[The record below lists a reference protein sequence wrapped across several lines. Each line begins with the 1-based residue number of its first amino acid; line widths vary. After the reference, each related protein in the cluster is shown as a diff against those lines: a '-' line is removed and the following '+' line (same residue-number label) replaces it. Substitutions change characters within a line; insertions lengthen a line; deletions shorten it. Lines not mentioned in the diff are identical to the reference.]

1 MNILTTQQQEIL
13 FKPFG
18 RELIK
23 RMSEAA
29 MKRNLES
36 PDENFVMDDS
46 ALQEAYDVLDLM
58 FARDDTPSKAVV
70 KKQTNDEKSVKT
82 TKKKVVSVAV
92 TDTSDEDEQV
102 VEETPIKTKK
112 RGRPKKATTNA
123 NT

>member
-29 MKRNLES
+29 MKRNSES

-46 ALQEAYDVLDLM
+46 VMKEAYDVLEHM
-58 FARDDTPSKAVV
+58 FARDDTPLKAVI
-70 KKQTNDEKSVKT
+70 KKQTNDEKPVKT
-82 TKKKVVSVAV
+82 SKKKVVSVAV

-102 VEETPIKTKK
+102 VEETPVKT
-112 RGRPKKATTNA
+112 
-123 NT
+123 